1 MKCKAN
7 FFRISTTLTP
17 TLSRKGRGGH
27 TPIPMTIESWQN
39 QIKAAAAKGE
49 KLTIRGSGSKS
60 FLAPDAQGGVL
71 DTHTHA
77 GIVEYDPKELV
88 IVVRC
93 GTSTAEV
100 EKTMA
105 AANQMLAFEP
115 PHFGEHATIGGMVAC
130 SLSGPRRPYAGAVR
144 DFVLGCK
151 VLDGKG
157 DHLSFGGK
165 VMKNVAG
172 FDVSRLITGSMG
184 TLGVI
189 TEASF
194 KCLPLPKSQQTRV
207 FEMDAQA
214 AIEAMNRWYAE
225 ANPVT
230 ATTWVNGKLYVRLAG
245 AQPAVKLAVTKLGG
259 EALAHDVDW
268 WRDWREQGHAFFVGV
283 DALLR
288 ISCRSNAP
296 WSDLANSSQ
305 LQAIDWG
312 GAQRWLRTE
321 SIALPAIREWASA
334 EGGHATV
341 FRGATS
347 QQERVEPLQ
356 PALTEVSQK
365 IKAGFDPYNVFPS
378 LL

>member
-1 MKCKAN
+1 M
-7 FFRISTTLTP
+7 
-17 TLSRKGRGGH
+17 
-27 TPIPMTIESWQN
+27 IESWQN
-39 QIKAAAAKGE
+39 QIKAAAARSE

-60 FLAPDAQGGVL
+60 FLAPEVRGEVL
-71 DTHTHA
+71 DTRTHA
-77 GIVEYDPKELV
+77 GIIEYDPKELV

-93 GTSTAEV
+93 GASIAEV

-115 PHFGEHATIGGMVAC
+115 PHFGEHATIGGMVAS

-172 FDVSRLITGSMG
+172 IDVSRLITGSMG

-194 KCLPLPKSQQTRV
+194 KCLPLSKAQQTRV
-207 FEMDAQA
+207 FETDAQT
-214 AIEAMNRWYAE
+214 AIVSMNRWYAE

-245 AQPAVKLAVTKLGG
+245 AEPAVNSAVAKLGG
-259 EALAHDVDW
+259 EALANDVEW
-268 WRDWREQGHAFFVGV
+268 WRNWREQSHAFFTGDGPLIRV
-283 DALLR
+283 
-288 ISCRSNAP
+288 SCKSTAP
-296 WSDLANSSQ
+296 WGDLANSAQ
-305 LQAIDWG
+305 MQAMDWG
-312 GAQRWLRTE
+312 GAQRWLRTQA
-321 SIALPAIREWASA
+321 IALPAIREWARA
-334 EGGHATV
+334 NGGHATD

-347 QQERVEPLQ
+347 QKERIEPLQ
-356 PALTEVSQK
+356 PALADVSQK
-365 IKAGFDPYNVFPS
+365 IKPSFDPYNVFPS
-378 LL
+378 L

>member
-1 MKCKAN
+1 M
-7 FFRISTTLTP
+7 
-17 TLSRKGRGGH
+17 
-27 TPIPMTIESWQN
+27 IESWQT

-60 FLAPDAQGGVL
+60 FLAPQAQGEVL
-71 DTHTHA
+71 DTRAHA
-77 GIVEYDPKELV
+77 GIIEYDPKELV

-93 GTSTAEV
+93 GTSIAEV

-105 AANQMLAFEP
+105 TSNQMLAFEP
-115 PHFGEHATIGGMVAC
+115 PHFGDQATIGGMVAS

-172 FDVSRLITGSMG
+172 FDVSRLMTGSMG

-194 KCLPLPKSQQTRV
+194 KCLPLSKAQQTRV
-207 FEMDAQA
+207 FDLDAQS
-214 AIEAMNRWYAE
+214 AIVAMNRWYAE

-230 ATTWVNGKLYVRLAG
+230 ATTWMNGKLYVRLAG
-245 AQPAVKLAVTKLGG
+245 AEPAVKSAVAKLGG
-259 EALAHDVDW
+259 EALASDVEW
-268 WRDWREQGHAFFVGV
+268 WRNWREQTHAFFAGDSPLIRV
-283 DALLR
+283 
-288 ISCRSNAP
+288 SCKSTAA
-296 WSDLANSSQ
+296 WGDLGNGDGK
-305 LQAIDWG
+305 QAIDWG

-321 SIALPAIREWASA
+321 PVALSAVREWASTQ
-334 EGGHATV
+334 GGHASV
-341 FRGATS
+341 FRGAASDVERS
-347 QQERVEPLQ
+347 QMLQ
-356 PALTEVSQK
+356 PALIDIQAK
-365 IKAGFDPYNVFPS
+365 IKASFDPYKVFPAM
-378 LL
+378 

>member
-1 MKCKAN
+1 
-7 FFRISTTLTP
+7 
-17 TLSRKGRGGH
+17 
-27 TPIPMTIESWQN
+27 MTIESWQH
-39 QIKAAAAKGE
+39 QIKEAAARSQ
-49 KLTIRGSGSKS
+49 KLVIRGSGSKS
-60 FLAPDAQGGVL
+60 LLAPEARGEVL
-71 DTHTHA
+71 DTRAHA

-93 GTSTAEV
+93 GTSIAEV
-100 EKTMA
+100 EKSMA

-115 PHFGEHATIGGMVAC
+115 PHFGEHATIGGMVAS

-194 KCLPLPKSQQTRV
+194 KCLPLPKAQQTRV

-214 AIEAMNRWYAE
+214 AIVAMNRWYAE

-230 ATTWVNGKLYVRLAG
+230 ATAWVEGKLYVRLAG
-245 AQPAVKLAVTKLGG
+245 AEPAVNSAVAKLGG
-259 EALAHDVDW
+259 EALARDVEW
-268 WRDWREQGHAFFVGV
+268 WRNWREQTHAFFADDGPLIRV
-283 DALLR
+283 
-288 ISCRSNAP
+288 SCKSTAA
-296 WSDLANSSQ
+296 WGDLGNGDDK
-305 LQAIDWG
+305 QAIDWG
-312 GAQRWLRTE
+312 GAQRWLRTK
-321 SIALPAIREWASA
+321 SVALPAVREWASTQ
-334 EGGHATV
+334 GGHASV
-341 FRGATS
+341 FRSAASDVERS
-347 QQERVEPLQ
+347 QMLQ
-356 PALTEVSQK
+356 PALAEVSQK
-365 IKAGFDPYNVFPS
+365 IKASFDPYNVFPS